1 MEYCF
6 VLQTSMEKAASQ
18 TVTLGDS
25 RALDVPGKKKIP
37 EKKIS
42 YLYCTAGEP
51 KEKSVSSG

>member
-1 MEYCF
+1 M
-6 VLQTSMEKAASQ
+6 LQTSMEKAASQ
-18 TVTLGDS
+18 TVNLGDS

-42 YLYCTAGEP
+42 YLYCTAVEP